1 MTTPHHTPASQADA
15 QYDRIDRYL
24 QGKMTEAEQHAFTH
38 DLAHD
43 KDLRNRTE
51 AMVQLVKAM
60 DQVGREKD
68 AQIVHTLEH
77 MKRDNVIKFVRAL
90 TQCHETEE
98 NSAACTNNTN
108 SPSNTNRPNEMQMP
122 FHRPHKG
129 KLRRIATPLSAVA
142 VMAAVFWGG
151 LKYYDAQSLSQMG
164 NEYIAL
170 FLPQTESGIMRAD
183 VADTH
188 AATEVAKLYN
198 AAYTYQQLDA
208 KTAAAT
214 LSQLKALW
222 QKAQSDTYNEYTNQ
236 APLIGWALANVYL
249 INHDELNAL
258 HTLDKLI
265 ELTAPQSLVQTKAI
279 ELRHKIR
286 NRKKIFGLL

>member
-1 MTTPHHTPASQADA
+1 MTTPHHTPTSQADL

-24 QGKMTEAEQHAFTH
+24 QGKMTEAEQHAFAH

-60 DQVGREKD
+60 DQAGREKD

-90 TQCHETEE
+90 TQCHESEE
-98 NSAACTNNTN
+98 NSATCANNTN
-108 SPSNTNRPNEMQMP
+108 SPSNANRPNEMQVP

-142 VMAAVFWGG
+142 VMAAAFWGG

-164 NEYIAL
+164 NEYIVL

-188 AATEVAKLYN
+188 AATEVAKL
-198 AAYTYQQLDA
+198 
-208 KTAAAT
+208 
-214 LSQLKALW
+214 
-222 QKAQSDTYNEYTNQ
+222 
-236 APLIGWALANVYL
+236 
-249 INHDELNAL
+249 
-258 HTLDKLI
+258 
-265 ELTAPQSLVQTKAI
+265 
-279 ELRHKIR
+279 
-286 NRKKIFGLL
+286 

>member
-24 QGKMTEAEQHAFTH
+24 RGKMTEAEQHAFAH

-90 TQCHETEE
+90 TQCHDTEG
-98 NSAACTNNTN
+98 NNATCANNTN
-108 SPSNTNRPNEMQMP
+108 SPNNTNSANEKQAP

-129 KLRRIATPLSAVA
+129 YLHRIATPLSAVA
-142 VMAAVFWGG
+142 VMAAAFWGG

-164 NEYIAL
+164 NEYIVL

-279 ELRHKIR
+279 ELRHKIK

>member
-1 MTTPHHTPASQADA
+1 MTTPHHTSASQADL

-24 QGKMTEAEQHAFTH
+24 RGKMTEAEQHAFAH

-68 AQIVHTLEH
+68 AQIVHTLER

-90 TQCHETEE
+90 TQCHKTEE
-98 NSAACTNNTN
+98 TNATCANNTN
-108 SPSNTNRPNEMQMP
+108 SANKMQAP
-122 FHRPHKG
+122 FHRPHKS
-129 KLRRIATPLSAVA
+129 KLRRLATPLSAVA
-142 VMAAVFWGG
+142 VMAAAFWGG
-151 LKYYDAQSLSQMG
+151 LKYYDAQSLSHMG
-164 NEYIAL
+164 NEYIVL
-170 FLPQTESGIMRAD
+170 FLPQTESGIMRAG

-208 KTAAAT
+208 EKAAAT
-214 LSQLKALW
+214 LSQLKELW

-236 APLIGWALANVYL
+236 APLIGWALTNVYL
-249 INHDELNAL
+249 INHDEQNAL

-265 ELTAPQSLVQTKAI
+265 ELTAPQSLIQTKAI

>member
-1 MTTPHHTPASQADA
+1 MTTPHHTPASQAES
-15 QYDRIDRYL
+15 QYNRIDRYL
-24 QGKMTEAEQHAFTH
+24 RGKMTETEQHAFAH

-51 AMVQLVKAM
+51 TMVQLVKAM
-60 DQVGREKD
+60 DQAGREKD
-68 AQIVHTLEH
+68 AQIVHTLGR

-90 TQCHETEE
+90 TQCHETEGT
-98 NSAACTNNTN
+98 NATCANNTN
-108 SPSNTNRPNEMQMP
+108 STNEMQAP

-129 KLRRIATPLSAVA
+129 KLRRLATPLSAVA
-142 VMAAVFWGG
+142 VMAAAFWGG
-151 LKYYDAQSLSQMG
+151 LKYYDAQSLNQMG

-170 FLPQTESGIMRAD
+170 FLPQTESGIMRAGD
-183 VADTH
+183 ADTH

-249 INHDELNAL
+249 INHDELNTL

>member
-1 MTTPHHTPASQADA
+1 MTTPHHTPTSQADL

-24 QGKMTEAEQHAFTH
+24 RDDMTEAEQHAFAH
-38 DLAHD
+38 DLAHN

-98 NSAACTNNTN
+98 NNATCANNTN
-108 SPSNTNRPNEMQMP
+108 SANKMQAP
-122 FHRPHKG
+122 FHRPHKS
-129 KLRRIATPLSAVA
+129 KLRRLATPLSAVA
-142 VMAAVFWGG
+142 VMAAAFWGG
-151 LKYYDAQSLSQMG
+151 LKYYDAQSLSHMG
-164 NEYIAL
+164 NEYIVL
-170 FLPQTESGIMRAD
+170 FLPQTESGIMRAG

-208 KTAAAT
+208 EKAAAT
-214 LSQLKALW
+214 LSQLKELW

-236 APLIGWALANVYL
+236 APLIGWALTNVYL
-249 INHDELNAL
+249 INHDEQNAL

-265 ELTAPQSLVQTKAI
+265 ELTAPQSLIQTKAV